1 MRRSRSFGVLIAVM
15 AAALSWASPAA
26 LAATP
31 WFGTYDVSVLG
42 GEQHTSWSFNH
53 VPTSPCDAPGSGQ
66 GTDTQTFLPGAPQV
80 AQMSGVGPVAF
91 PGTIS
96 NLQLSYTEDREG
108 SITYGQPAD
117 PNATG
122 CSVASGGGES
132 TPPTPDCGSR
142 SLSTSIDV
150 TPLPGD
156 PSLQQSPAA
165 STGNEP
171 PYKDCPVFGEV
182 TPAFAS
188 PLALTLPPLGP
199 TLAGGAPTGTATLSA
214 SEPITDPDV
223 TGESTLKLELRMTP
237 LFAVDPL
244 GMPAD
249 AALPVDSSGSTSV
262 PVTCP
267 AGGACSGT
275 VSLAFDTAQTNAIAG
290 RAHAAAAPRFPEA
303 VSGYV
308 IALASAHF
316 DLRAR
321 QRGVRLRLHGGRTF
335 AKAISPDTLAVI
347 VSEGSGKK
355 SVRYIAGLAHVRA

>member
-1 MRRSRSFGVLIAVM
+1 MRRSQSFGVLAAIMTAAVI
-15 AAALSWASPAA
+15 WASPAI
-26 LAATP
+26 AATP
-31 WFGTYDVSVLG
+31 WFGTYDVSVRG
-42 GEQHTSWSFNH
+42 GEQHTAWTFNH
-53 VPTSPCDAPGSGQ
+53 VPTSSCDAAGNGQ

-80 AQMSGVGPVAF
+80 TQMSGVGSTAF
-91 PGTIS
+91 PATIS

-108 SITYGQPAD
+108 SITYGQPAE
-117 PNATG
+117 PNGPG
-122 CSVASGGGES
+122 CGVASGGGES

-156 PSLQQSPAA
+156 PSLEENPAA
-165 STGNEP
+165 SVGNEP

-182 TPAFAS
+182 VPAFAS
-188 PLALTLPPLGP
+188 PLAVTLPPLGP
-199 TLAGGAPTGTATLSA
+199 APAGGVPSGTATLTA
-214 SEPITDPDV
+214 SEPITDADV
-223 TGESTLKLELRMTP
+223 TGESTLKLELQMTR

-249 AALPVDSSGSTSV
+249 AALTVDPSGTTDV

-267 AGGACSGT
+267 AGGSCTGT
-275 VSLAFDTAQTNAIAG
+275 VSLAFDTSPTNALAA
-290 RAHAAAAPRFPEA
+290 RAHAAGAPRFPEA

-308 IALASAHF
+308 IALTSAHF
-316 DLRAR
+316 HLRAR
-321 QRGVRLRLHGGRTF
+321 QRGVSLHLHGGRVF
-335 AKAISPDTLAVI
+335 AKALSSDTLAVI